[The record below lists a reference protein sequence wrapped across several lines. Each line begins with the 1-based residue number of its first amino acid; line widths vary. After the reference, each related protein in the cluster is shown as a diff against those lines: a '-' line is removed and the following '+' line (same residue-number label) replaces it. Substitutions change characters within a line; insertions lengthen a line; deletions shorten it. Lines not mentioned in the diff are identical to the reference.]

1 MAQLSASA
9 LPRPRPTR
17 AGETDHP
24 ALIAL
29 VRMLARQAAAEVL
42 DEQSPTR
49 KMMILVI
56 FISAA
61 ILYR

>member
-1 MAQLSASA
+1 MAQQTSSTLS
-9 LPRPRPTR
+9 RPRPTK

-42 DEQSPTR
+42 NEQSPTR